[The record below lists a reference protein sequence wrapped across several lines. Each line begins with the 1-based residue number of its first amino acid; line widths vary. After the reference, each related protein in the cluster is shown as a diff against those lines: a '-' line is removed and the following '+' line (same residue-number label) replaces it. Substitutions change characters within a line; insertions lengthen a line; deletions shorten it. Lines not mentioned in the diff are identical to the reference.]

1 MYEPELGIYRFKM
14 WRYAY
19 NMHESDILD
28 FAIKSTLCNNTMLRQ
43 ITESIVFSNEA
54 KKVQDIISRT
64 EYNLFPRPKGCC
76 HGVKGI
82 AIL

>member
-1 MYEPELGIYRFKM
+1 MYEPELGIYRFKV
-14 WRYAY
+14 WRYAC

-28 FAIKSTLCNNTMLRQ
+28 FV
-43 ITESIVFSNEA
+43 TEPVVFSNEA